1 MTVYASH
8 GDPRLGGSTIDADL
22 AQALDYRGLSHSLRI
37 AKEQL
42 SPTHTSESI
51 DGNVNLSWNDLVKV
65 LDKRKFF
72 GWTCEAMR
80 LAYISAKVIWKPDA
94 GSSPISRIPSLRL
107 GHMAEAFGKDID
119 AIILFGGSTK
129 SPYFRDRLTETF
141 GINKVITPD
150 ELIPAEIPDPELT
163 GLSIGACY
171 SADGGYPPLYVN
183 RLPARVTLRDTST
196 GDQVGYE
203 PYQHFVP
210 NFSPARPFVSHRL
223 PRRTGHRAKWELA
236 VADADENVL
245 ESKLVDPGYQ
255 RTSSDPISSPAL
267 VIDTL
272 GRIGIDCNG
281 SRRIELENTPWQ
293 TDWQREALQSILE
306 QERQLAASERQ
317 RVHDLVSLNQFGWQ
331 SGHA

>member
-1 MTVYASH
+1 
-8 GDPRLGGSTIDADL
+8 
-22 AQALDYRGLSHSLRI
+22 
-37 AKEQL
+37 
-42 SPTHTSESI
+42 
-51 DGNVNLSWNDLVKV
+51 
-65 LDKRKFF
+65 
-72 GWTCEAMR
+72 
-80 LAYISAKVIWKPDA
+80 
-94 GSSPISRIPSLRL
+94 
-107 GHMAEAFGKDID
+107 MAEAFGKDID